1 MLDNFNDSQTKKSS
15 WNKSHTILSLNLS
28 NFYSGEKETM
38 SDENCSSSNC
48 NSSTLSLHI
57 SAYENSFGG
66 GKDLVKNVKQISV
79 GPTLINQN
87 YFEFPRQQE
96 NEKVMEPQVI
106 SFKASQKLYNPNESN
121 TTKRFSKFKI
131 LNPIYPTSSTESS
144 LNHKENVP
152 PLYLPSIDSEEIE
165 IKSEMSE
172 DFFDNVADQME
183 KSSNSLPSLSSSS
196 SIITPQP
203 STTPSSLI
211 PIINVATIIIQKLS
225 NATEEETPSE
235 STRKFF
241 TAPGY
246 VGPFEEDA
254 SKIENL
260 CTICNFSC
268 SSKFHFISHM
278 NTHESRQCLMCDYTT
293 RTEGRLKKHMK
304 ESHTKEEQISV
315 GLNNPEVDSE
325 AAASISEMH
334 PPTFETL
341 IEEVNNVAS
350 DSPTSSSSLQ
360 ATNSSFRPK
369 TKFSSRKKG
378 EYHCKE
384 CGHISLTKE
393 QSWNHNKS
401 HIPLNKQ
408 LSCLNCSFV
417 TELKHHL
424 EYHVRSHFGIKPFKC
439 SKCNYSCSTQ
449 SMLNSHMKSHS
460 SEYQFSCG
468 DCSYQT
474 KYFHSFTQHSKKYGH
489 HGKIQINGDSVEEE
503 ATSTTMEQINN

>member
-1 MLDNFNDSQTKKSS
+1 MLDDNFNDSQTKKCS
-15 WNKSHTILSLNLS
+15 WNKFHTISSSNLS
-28 NFYSGEKETM
+28 NFYSGKKETM
-38 SDENCSSSNC
+38 SDEKCSSSNC

-57 SAYENSFGG
+57 KAYENSFGG
-66 GKDLVKNVKQISV
+66 GKNLVKNAKQISV
-79 GPTLINQN
+79 EPTLITQN
-87 YFEFPRQQE
+87 CFEFPRQQE
-96 NEKVMEPQVI
+96 NEKVIEPQVI
-106 SFKASQKLYNPNESN
+106 SFKASQKLRNPNE
-121 TTKRFSKFKI
+121 TKSFSKFKI
-131 LNPIYPTSSTESS
+131 LNPVYPTSSTESS
-144 LNHKENVP
+144 LNQKANVP
-152 PLYLPSIDSEEIE
+152 PLYLPSIDPEECE
-165 IKSEMSE
+165 IKSEISE
-172 DFFDNVADQME
+172 DFFDNAADQMK

-203 STTPSSLI
+203 STIPSSLI
-211 PIINVATIIIQKLS
+211 PIENFATIIIQKLS
-225 NATEEETPSE
+225 NATEEETPSK
-235 STRKFF
+235 SNRKFF

-254 SKIENL
+254 SKIDNL

-293 RTEGRLKKHMK
+293 RTEGKLKKHMK
-304 ESHTKEEQISV
+304 ESHTKEEQICV
-315 GLNNPEVDSE
+315 GLNNPEVDS
-325 AAASISEMH
+325 AGAASFSRMH
-334 PPTFETL
+334 QPTFETL

-350 DSPTSSSSLQ
+350 DLSTSSSSLQ
-360 ATNSSFRPK
+360 STNSSFRPK
-369 TKFSSRKKG
+369 TKFSNRKKR

-384 CGHISLTKE
+384 CGYISLTKE

-417 TELKHHL
+417 TELQHHL
-424 EYHVRSHFGIKPFKC
+424 EYHIRSHFGTKPFKC
-439 SKCNYSCSTQ
+439 SKCNYSCSTK

-489 HGKIQINGDSVEEE
+489 HRKIQINGDFVEEE
-503 ATSTTMEQINN
+503 AITTTMEQKNNQ